1 MTSQEILQETLNQ
14 GQAVSQQDASPRLE
28 SDVDWLRFGDQ
39 LAQDLEQ
46 ILGQGS
52 AVEQQ
57 AAEGQHAQT
66 APEGDVDVN
75 QLLET
80 LGVQELKDVQLGPPP
95 EPSQQEQTYQQQ
107 QEALLRQ
114 VAQNALYLQVLAR
127 TNPAQFWNVFRAI
140 DPQGAEMALR
150 AARGEEQ
157 PAQPTAQAVQPSPAA
172 MEALRQFVE
181 HYQRAHATDE
191 DVQKKLEELDQIEDP
206 FDRLE
211 AKMRFIIDHSAKQ
224 ARQQQLRD
232 AVLLQALSELFKK
245 GEERFGEALK
255 IAQSRELANRLRQ
268 YAQALRMY
276 AETWENKQN
285 SESAEIRKKLDTWL
299 ERAGIDVSDD
309 VRRQAVTTA
318 LASVLYREFPHVV
331 ENYYKAIQSLDDKRI
346 TEARRSFEKAL
357 ISAIAKV
364 RAKLGVGGKPPAS
377 AVQQQLQQQQ
387 QQQREEQLFEEAR
400 RAFQAAE
407 ELGIKFV

>member
-1 MTSQEILQETLNQ
+1 MQETHQ
-14 GQAVSQQDASPRLE
+14 DQAVNQQGGPQRLE
-28 SDVDWLRFGDQ
+28 SDVDWLKFGDQ

-52 AVEQQ
+52 VGEQQ
-57 AAEGQHAQT
+57 AQAQ
-66 APEGDVDVN
+66 AAPPEGEVDVN

-95 EPSQQEQTYQQQ
+95 EPSQQEQAYQQQ

-140 DPQGAEMALR
+140 DPEGAER
-150 AARGEEQ
+150 AFRVARGEEPSAQ
-157 PAQPTAQAVQPSPAA
+157 QPTAQAVQPSPAA

-181 HYQRAHATDE
+181 HYQQAHASDDE
-191 DVQKKLEELDQIEDP
+191 VQKKLEELDQIEDP

-211 AKMRFIIDHSAKQ
+211 AKMRFIIDHSSKQ

-232 AVLLQALSELFKK
+232 AVLLQALAELFKK
-245 GEERFGEALK
+245 GEERFGDALK
-255 IAQSRELANRLRQ
+255 IVQSRELANRLRQ
-268 YAQALRMY
+268 YAQALRTY
-276 AETWENKQN
+276 AETWEHKQN

-346 TEARRSFEKAL
+346 AEARRSFEKAL

-364 RAKLGVGGKPPAS
+364 RAKLGVGGKP
-377 AVQQQLQQQQ
+377 AVSVAQQQLQQQQ
-387 QQQREEQLFEEAR
+387 QQLEEQLFKEAQR
-400 RAFQAAE
+400 VFRAAE
-407 ELGIKFV
+407 DLGIRVI

>member
-1 MTSQEILQETLNQ
+1 MTSQEALQETINQ
-14 GQAVSQQDASPRLE
+14 GQAVSQRDVSPRLE
-28 SDVDWLRFGDQ
+28 SDVDWMRFGDQ
-39 LAQDLEQ
+39 LAHDLEQ

-57 AAEGQHAQT
+57 AAEGQQVQT
-66 APEGDVDVN
+66 APEGEVDVN

-114 VAQNALYLQVLAR
+114 VAHNALYLQVLAR

-140 DPQGAEMALR
+140 DPEGAEMAFR
-150 AARGEEQ
+150 AARGEEPSAQ
-157 PAQPTAQAVQPSPAA
+157 QPTAQAVQPSPTA

-181 HYQRAHATDE
+181 HYQQAHASDDE
-191 DVQKKLEELDQIEDP
+191 VQKKLEELDQIEDP

-211 AKMRFIIDHSAKQ
+211 AKMRYIIDHSSKQ

-232 AVLLQALSELFKK
+232 AVLLQALAELFKK
-245 GEERFGEALK
+245 GEERFGEALR

-268 YAQALRMY
+268 YAQALRTY
-276 AETWENKQN
+276 AEAWENKQN

-318 LASVLYREFPHVV
+318 LASVMYREFPHVV
-331 ENYYKAIQSLDDKRI
+331 ENYYDAIQSLDDKRI
-346 TEARRSFEKAL
+346 AEARRSFEKAL

-364 RAKLGVGGKPPAS
+364 RAKLGVGGRPSAPA
-377 AVQQQLQQQQ
+377 AQQQLQQQQ
-387 QQQREEQLFEEAR
+387 QQREERLFEEAQ
-400 RAFQAAE
+400 RAFRAAE
-407 ELGIKFV
+407 ELGIKFF